1 MLLLFRLFQPSG
13 LYQDPTHNREAV
25 CFVYH
30 RVGDARY
37 PSTNIS
43 TDDFEAHLRFLK
55 DNEYKVLSLSEAV
68 EYLRLP
74 GEYEKVAVLTI
85 DDGYESFFKNGVPL
99 LKKYGFPATLAINTE
114 TVGGRSYMSWEQL
127 KACQE
132 AGIEIANHSHSHPY
146 FLNLDKEERYV
157 QLRSEIEQSQ
167 QIIQN
172 KLGIKPDLFIY
183 PYGEF
188 DLDMKRV
195 VKELGFKAAAA
206 QNSGVMHTGSDF
218 YALCRFP
225 MASVYAAPDKFIA
238 KAKMKALKVDKVVP
252 ESFLVP
258 AGSNRPALEV
268 VFQENDLLLSSI
280 QCFIQGAECKMETEE
295 KDGKVSVTVLPS
307 SALKARRTLYT
318 ITIRDED
325 GVWHW
330 FSHLW
335 IDPGKE

>member
-1 MLLLFRLFQPSG
+1 M
-13 LYQDPTHNREAV
+13 
-25 CFVYH
+25 
-30 RVGDARY
+30 
-37 PSTNIS
+37 
-43 TDDFEAHLRFLK
+43 K

-114 TVGGRSYMSWEQL
+114 TVGGSSYMSWEQL
-127 KACQE
+127 KVCLE
-132 AGIEIANHSHSHPY
+132 TGIEIANHSHSHPY
-146 FLNLDKEERYV
+146 FLNFDKKERYV
-157 QLRSEIEQSQ
+157 QLKSEIEKSQ

-172 KLGIKPDLFIY
+172 KLGIKPVLFIY

-188 DLDMKRV
+188 DLEMKSV

-206 QNSGVMHTGSDF
+206 QNSGVVHSGSDF
-218 YALCRFP
+218 HAVARFP

-238 KAKMKALKVDKVVP
+238 KAKMKALKVDKVFP
-252 ESFLVP
+252 ESFLMP
-258 AGSNRPALEV
+258 ADSNRPALEV
-268 VFQENDLLLSSI
+268 VFHKNDLLLSSI

-295 KDGKVSVTVLPS
+295 KDGKVYVKVFPS
-307 SALKARRTLYT
+307 SALNARRTLYT
-318 ITIRDED
+318 ITIRDEE
-325 GVWHW
+325 GAWHW

-335 IDPGKE
+335 IDPEKE